1 MGNSGREQSLE
12 GAGMWE
18 DGVRHSLGLE
28 ASSEHL
34 DEVILKSSRLSNS
47 Y

>member
-18 DGVRHSLGLE
+18 AGVRHSRGLE

-34 DEVILKSSRLSNS
+34 DEVTLKSSRLSNA